1 MIRSPALASAAALA
15 AAVLAV
21 PAHAAPPPL
30 VDAARYTF
38 ERPADGWE
46 ESGFDASEWK
56 EGPGGFGTAGT
67 DGARV
72 GTTWATDNI
81 WLRKTV
87 TLAAIPDRPALLVSH
102 DEDAEVYLN
111 GEKIAEF
118 EGYVTEYF
126 TRPLSQQAAGSLK
139 VGENVLAVHCRQRDG
154 GQFIDVHLV
163 DADAVPE
170 LPEPPPRTEPVK
182 TELVTEW
189 GAEVTPENA
198 WTEYPRPQMRRD
210 DWTNLN
216 GNWEYAIAP
225 LGAAAMPEEADGEI
239 LVPFALESKLG
250 GVQRLL
256 APDESLWYRR
266 AFDADPADGE
276 RVLLHFEAVDY
287 ICEAFVNGTSVG
299 THVGGS
305 TPFYF
310 DVTDALRDGEDE
322 LVLRV
327 EDSTGEYQLR
337 GKQDLRPS
345 AIFYTRVSGIWGSV
359 WTETVPADALSRL
372 KIDTDAGDGT
382 IAVAGFVHGGEKY
395 GQQIRVTVKDGD
407 EEVAQEAGR
416 ATGVTLT
423 VPDAKLWSPDS
434 PHLYDLTVELLDSD
448 GAVTDSVESYAGIR
462 SVGTATDA
470 DGHERFTLNGETVFH
485 LGPLDQGWWPDG
497 LLTPPSDEAMLW
509 EIEWLKS
516 AGFNMIR
523 KHIKVEPRRY
533 YYHCD
538 RVGIMVWQ
546 DQPAGWPGPPWGRL
560 APDPVDAQW
569 PAPAHAQFM
578 AELEA
583 MIAAL
588 ENHPSIVC
596 WVPFNESWGQ
606 HRTVEVGDWTAR
618 RDPSRLVNVASG
630 GNWWPS
636 GDVVDYHSYPE
647 PDFPF
652 DIDNGRFDG
661 YVKVIGEYGGHG
673 LRVKGHEWD
682 PNARIFSYGDLP
694 TEREELQRRYEKS
707 AKTLLDLKAKGIAG
721 GVYTQTTDVEGEIN
735 GLMSYDRRVIKI
747 PAEDLADL
755 HAPLVGD

>member
-15 AAVLAV
+15 AAVFAV
-21 PAHAAPPPL
+21 PATAAPPL
-30 VDAARYTF
+30 VDTARYTF
-38 ERPADGWE
+38 EKPADGWE
-46 ESGFDASEWK
+46 KPGFDASEWK
-56 EGPGGFGTAGT
+56 EGRGGFGTAGT

-72 GTTWATDNI
+72 GTTWATDDV

-118 EGYVTEYF
+118 GGYVTEYL
-126 TRPLSQQAAGSLK
+126 TRPLSQRAAGSLK

-163 DADAVPE
+163 DADAVPD

-276 RVLLHFEAVDY
+276 RALLHFEAVDY
-287 ICEAFVNGTSVG
+287 ICEAFVNGQSVG

-310 DVTDALRDGEDE
+310 DVTDALQDGEDE
-322 LVLRV
+322 LIVRV

-372 KIDTDAGDGT
+372 KIDTDAGRRHDRRRR
-382 IAVAGFVHGGEKY
+382 VRSRRRK
-395 GQQIRVTVKDGD
+395 IRPADPRDRQGRGRR
-407 EEVAQEAGR
+407 GR
-416 ATGVTLT
+416 AG
-423 VPDAKLWSPDS
+423 S
-434 PHLYDLTVELLDSD
+434 
-448 GAVTDSVESYAGIR
+448 R
-462 SVGTATDA
+462 
-470 DGHERFTLNGETVFH
+470 
-485 LGPLDQGWWPDG
+485 
-497 LLTPPSDEAMLW
+497 
-509 EIEWLKS
+509 
-516 AGFNMIR
+516 
-523 KHIKVEPRRY
+523 PR
-533 YYHCD
+533 H
-538 RVGIMVWQ
+538 
-546 DQPAGWPGPPWGRL
+546 
-560 APDPVDAQW
+560 
-569 PAPAHAQFM
+569 
-578 AELEA
+578 
-583 MIAAL
+583 
-588 ENHPSIVC
+588 
-596 WVPFNESWGQ
+596 
-606 HRTVEVGDWTAR
+606 R
-618 RDPSRLVNVASG
+618 RDPHRAGREALVA
-630 GNWWPS
+630 
-636 GDVVDYHSYPE
+636 
-647 PDFPF
+647 
-652 DIDNGRFDG
+652 
-661 YVKVIGEYGGHG
+661 G
-673 LRVKGHEWD
+673 LPAPIRPHRRAAG
-682 PNARIFSYGDLP
+682 
-694 TEREELQRRYEKS
+694 QRRERSPIPSNLMRAS
-707 AKTLLDLKAKGIAG
+707 APSA
-721 GVYTQTTDVEGEIN
+721 
-735 GLMSYDRRVIKI
+735 RRRT
-747 PAEDLADL
+747 PT
-755 HAPLVGD
+755 GTSGSR

>member
-1 MIRSPALASAAALA
+1 M
-15 AAVLAV
+15 
-21 PAHAAPPPL
+21 
-30 VDAARYTF
+30 
-38 ERPADGWE
+38 
-46 ESGFDASEWK
+46 
-56 EGPGGFGTAGT
+56 
-67 DGARV
+67 
-72 GTTWATDNI
+72 
-81 WLRKTV
+81 
-87 TLAAIPDRPALLVSH
+87 
-102 DEDAEVYLN
+102 
-111 GEKIAEF
+111 
-118 EGYVTEYF
+118 
-126 TRPLSQQAAGSLK
+126 
-139 VGENVLAVHCRQRDG
+139 
-154 GQFIDVHLV
+154 
-163 DADAVPE
+163 
-170 LPEPPPRTEPVK
+170 
-182 TELVTEW
+182 
-189 GAEVTPENA
+189 
-198 WTEYPRPQMRRD
+198 
-210 DWTNLN
+210 
-216 GNWEYAIAP
+216 
-225 LGAAAMPEEADGEI
+225 
-239 LVPFALESKLG
+239 
-250 GVQRLL
+250 
-256 APDESLWYRR
+256 
-266 AFDADPADGE
+266 
-276 RVLLHFEAVDY
+276 
-287 ICEAFVNGTSVG
+287 
-299 THVGGS
+299 
-305 TPFYF
+305 
-310 DVTDALRDGEDE
+310 
-322 LVLRV
+322 
-327 EDSTGEYQLR
+327 
-337 GKQDLRPS
+337 
-345 AIFYTRVSGIWGSV
+345 
-359 WTETVPADALSRL
+359 
-372 KIDTDAGDGT
+372 
-382 IAVAGFVHGGEKY
+382 
-395 GQQIRVTVKDGD
+395 
-407 EEVAQEAGR
+407 
-416 ATGVTLT
+416 
-423 VPDAKLWSPDS
+423 
-434 PHLYDLTVELLDSD
+434 
-448 GAVTDSVESYAGIR
+448 
-462 SVGTATDA
+462 
-470 DGHERFTLNGETVFH
+470 FH

-560 APDPVDAQW
+560 APDPVDAGW

>member
-15 AAVLAV
+15 AAVFAV
-21 PAHAAPPPL
+21 PATAAPPL
-30 VDAARYTF
+30 VDTARYTF
-38 ERPADGWE
+38 EKPADGWE
-46 ESGFDASEWK
+46 KPGFDASEWK
-56 EGPGGFGTAGT
+56 EGRGGFGTAGT

-72 GTTWATDNI
+72 GTTWATDDV

-118 EGYVTEYF
+118 GGYVTEYL
-126 TRPLSQQAAGSLK
+126 TRPLSQRAAGSLK

-163 DADAVPE
+163 DADAVPD

-276 RVLLHFEAVDY
+276 RALLHFEAVDY
-287 ICEAFVNGTSVG
+287 ICEAFVNGQSVG

-310 DVTDALRDGEDE
+310 DVTDALQDGEDE
-322 LVLRV
+322 LIVRV

-372 KIDTDAGDGT
+372 KIKTDAADGT
-382 IAVAGFVHGGEKY
+382 ITVAGFVHGGEKY

-407 EEVAQEAGR
+407 DEVAQESGR
-416 ATGVTLT
+416 AAGVFLT

-434 PHLYDLTVELLDSD
+434 PHLYDLTVELLDLD
-448 GAVTDSVESYAGIR
+448 GNVADTVESYAGIR
-462 SVGTATDA
+462 TVGAAQDA

-538 RVGIMVWQ
+538 KVGIMVWQ

-560 APDPVDAQW
+560 APDPVDAEW